1 MKTKKETTA
10 ALLTAEA
17 TLDAAQAEVTKQD
30 EALAALDAQL
40 TGTKAEVERIK
51 RLDDTEI
58 QPADLAA
65 LDLLPRRVKRLEGE
79 RGALLQLLAAA
90 RAARD
95 AAERELARTRLP
107 QAVADFAAQGASL
120 SERVRAAASSLAADF
135 KRLGELKTTCAHL
148 GASAGEPVNFDA
160 VALGWSTTHGD
171 ETGCAP
177 ETGIFADHFM
187 FQLAKSYFNVRR
199 TEESARA
206 DEVRRARE
214 ETERA
219 RLAAMTPEECE
230 SAALAAWPG
239 RNRAGPARL
248 SPDDFTSGKE
258 ADFDPFGA
266 A

>member
-1 MKTKKETTA
+1 
-10 ALLTAEA
+10 
-17 TLDAAQAEVTKQD
+17 
-30 EALAALDAQL
+30 
-40 TGTKAEVERIK
+40 
-51 RLDDTEI
+51 
-58 QPADLAA
+58 
-65 LDLLPRRVKRLEGE
+65 
-79 RGALLQLLAAA
+79 LLQLLAAA

-107 QAVADFAAQGASL
+107 QAVADFAAQGAFL
-120 SERVRAAASSLAADF
+120 SERVRVAASSLAADF

-160 VALGWSTTHGD
+160 VALGWSTTRGD

-187 FQLAKSYFNVRR
+187 FQLANSYFNVRR
-199 TEESARA
+199 IEESARA
-206 DEVRRARE
+206 DEARRARE

-248 SPDDFTSGKE
+248 SPDDPTPLGQD

>member
-1 MKTKKETTA
+1 MKTKESSPTIRAAETVR
-10 ALLTAEA
+10 
-17 TLDAAQAEVTKQD
+17 DAAQAEVTRHE

-65 LDLLPRRVKRLEGE
+65 LDYLPRRIRRLEGE
-79 RGALLQLLAAA
+79 RGAEVERLATARAGLAAP
-90 RAARD
+90 
-95 AAERELARTRLP
+95 ERELDRLRLP
-107 QAVADFAAQGASL
+107 LVLADMTALGGSIT
-120 SERVRAAASSLAADF
+120 ERVRAAASSLAADF
-135 KRLGELKTTCAHL
+135 KRLGELKTTCAQL

-160 VALGWSTTHGD
+160 VALGWSTTRGD

-187 FQLAKSYFNVRR
+187 FQLAKSCFNVRR
-199 TEESARA
+199 IEESARA
-206 DEVRRARE
+206 DEARRARE

-248 SPDDFTSGKE
+248 SPDDPTPLRKD